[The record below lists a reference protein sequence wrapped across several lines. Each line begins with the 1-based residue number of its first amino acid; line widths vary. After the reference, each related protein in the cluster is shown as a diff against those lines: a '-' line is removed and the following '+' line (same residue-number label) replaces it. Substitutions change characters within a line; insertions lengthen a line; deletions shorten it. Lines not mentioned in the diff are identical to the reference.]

1 MSLISEYESLKK
13 NGTLNDRLKFILSL
27 KDKNEIEKYLRESL
41 KTSYNDL
48 QNFIFLSNLMKNEK
62 NLLEIFQNQSLP
74 IRQRIFAGKFW
85 IQLQKD
91 EKQIENF
98 LIEIINNT
106 NFPR

>member
-1 MSLISEYESLKK
+1 M
-13 NGTLNDRLKFILSL
+13 
-27 KDKNEIEKYLRESL
+27 

-48 QNFIFLSNLMKNEK
+48 QIFIFLSNLMKNEK

-74 IRQRIFAGKFW
+74 IRQRILAGKFW

-91 EKQIENF
+91 EKQIENL
-98 LIEIINNT
+98 LIEIINNP